1 MIVCPSCTHMNPD
14 GAANCE
20 MCMTELPKASSSGGM
35 MPCPHCGSPVKVDAR
50 FCGHCGNQ
58 IGAAMQNPVASSVPI
73 TELTI
78 PLTPPTAQ
86 PDEATEINM
95 NSIDPPLNPESLNP
109 VSIAP
114 VGIDPVSANPET
126 ANPDL
131 GTTGNTAPVPN
142 ISPELAAGEAMAKT
156 QLQTISASL
165 LHVQTNVPLEI
176 PHNLPVVHIGKPNNV
191 IPPDIDVSGFPDSD
205 IVSRVHADIRFEGDG
220 FYFEDTGSSN
230 GTYIN
235 NMPLPPGNRHR
246 LRPGDRISL
255 GKGDKVSFIFQL
267 QG

>member
-1 MIVCPSCTHMNPD
+1 MNPD

-20 MCMTELPKASSSGGM
+20 MCMTDLPKASSSGAM
-35 MPCPHCGSPVKVDAR
+35 MPCPHCGAPVKVDAR

-58 IGAAMQNPVASSVPI
+58 IGVAMQIPVASKVPV
-73 TELTI
+73 TELTT
-78 PLTPPTAQ
+78 PLIPPTAQ

-95 NSIDPPLNPESLNP
+95 NSIDPPLIPDNINPEM
-109 VSIAP
+109 I
-114 VGIDPVSANPET
+114 NPENISPEIS
-126 ANPDL
+126 AV
-131 GTTGNTAPVPN
+131 GNTAPVPLAPEH
-142 ISPELAAGEAMAKT
+142 PELAVSAATAKT
-156 QLQTISASL
+156 QLQTIAASL

-176 PHNLPVVHIGKPNNV
+176 PNNLPVVHIGKPNNV

-246 LRPGDRISL
+246 LRAGDRISL

-267 QG
+267 EG